1 MTPVSPPDTS
11 PRDRAA
17 AIRTS
22 WQDGGQPPDA
32 REALEQDPALRSEK
46 SIVLDLA
53 YEEFWLRQNAGERID
68 VESFCDR
75 FPTYRASLQRLL
87 AVHQF
92 FDGAPSL
99 LNDVPPPLLSAT
111 FKLHDPQAT
120 AQQKPPAAPARWPL
134 PGEKLGEFTL
144 LEELGRGSFARVYL
158 ARQASAGERLVA
170 LKVSRRCDRE
180 AGTLGPMRHPNVI
193 EVHLAAHDQRTGFHL
208 VCMAY
213 RGDATLEEVLNRAYP
228 TADSAPPQAADFLP
242 ATLRPRP
249 EFVPAGTASLPREFG
264 RGSYIDAIVRL
275 AREIAGALAVV
286 HGRGILHRD
295 LKPSNVLL
303 DHAGVPVLLDFNL
316 AVDASAPAQRI
327 GGTLPYMAPEQVAA
341 LIDPRSTRPLPPQ
354 TDLFA
359 LGVILFQLLTGKHP
373 FHPLPQS
380 GPLEDLA
387 SASLVRL
394 RKGALPLRQFNP
406 AAPRRLEQLVARCLA
421 YRPEARPSSA
431 AELAAELERCFT
443 RGRRVRSW
451 LRRRAVPLTAAACL
465 LMAVPVYFAALGGR
479 EQSAQERLIEVSDQ
493 GRQALAEGR
502 FADAVNRFTEAIN
515 LAPSDVRLY
524 LQRSRAHMELNQ
536 FAQAEDDLHR
546 ANSLK
551 AADPMTMACFG
562 YCAARQSKHLEAIAY
577 FTRALAAGFDASTA
591 LNNRGFSYLKLGKL
605 KEADADLQAAREKD
619 PKNGLAF
626 YNRAFV
632 LCQDALSRSA
642 PLSRDAFDDIQR
654 ALELQ
659 PNEREVSLLAAKI
672 YAWAVR
678 KEAERLDK
686 QRQQQPALAAL
697 AGGVAQPATRA
708 GLDRLRELCIMH
720 LHSAQQNG
728 LDPQRWE
735 NDLLFGFLKEMPGYR
750 DGIPVPQQVAVE
762 LPRGLQDPLLLASR

>member
-1 MTPVSPPDTS
+1 MTPVSPLDTS

-17 AIRTS
+17 AIVSS
-22 WQDGGQPPDA
+22 WQDGARAPDA
-32 REALEQDPALRSEK
+32 REALEHDPALRSEK

-53 YEEFWLRQNAGERID
+53 YEEFWLRQNAGERLD

-92 FDGAPSL
+92 FDGVPSL
-99 LNDVPPPLLSAT
+99 LTDVPPPLLSAT

-120 AQQKPPAAPARWPL
+120 AQQKPPAVPPARWPL

-193 EVHLAAHDQRTGFHL
+193 EVHLAAHDQKTGFHL

-228 TADSAPPQAADFLP
+228 TADSAPPHAADFLP

-249 EFVPAGTASLPREFG
+249 EFVPAGTAPLPREFG
-264 RGSYIDAIVRL
+264 RGTYIDAIVRL

-286 HGRGILHRD
+286 HGQGILHRD

-303 DHAGVPVLLDFNL
+303 DHAGAPVLLDFNL
-316 AVDASAPAQRI
+316 AVNASAPAQRI
-327 GGTLPYMAPEQVAA
+327 GGTLPYMAPEQLAA

-359 LGVILFQLLTGKHP
+359 LAVILFQLLTGKHP
-373 FHPLPQS
+373 FHPLPRS
-380 GPLEDLA
+380 GPLEELA
-387 SASLVRL
+387 SASLARL
-394 RKGALPLRQFNP
+394 RKGALPLRRLNP
-406 AAPRRLEQLVARCLA
+406 AAPRRLEQLLARCLA
-421 YRPEARPSSA
+421 YRPEDRPASA
-431 AELAAELERCFT
+431 AEVAAELDRCFT
-443 RGRRVRSW
+443 RGRRMRSW

-465 LMAVPVYFAALGGR
+465 LVAVPIYFAGLGGR
-479 EQSAQERLIEVSDQ
+479 EQSAQERWIELSNQ

-502 FADAVNRFTEAIN
+502 VGEAVDRFTEAIN

-524 LQRSRAHMELNQ
+524 LERSRAHMELNQ

-546 ANSLK
+546 ANTLK
-551 AADPMTMACFG
+551 AADPTTLACFG

-577 FTRALAAGFDASTA
+577 FTRALAAGFDASA
-591 LNNRGFSYLKLGKL
+591 AFNNRGFSYLKLGHL
-605 KEADADLQAAREKD
+605 KEADADFQAARAKD

-626 YNRAFV
+626 YNRA
-632 LCQDALSRSA
+632 CALLQEALRQPA
-642 PLSRDAFDDIQR
+642 PLPRDAFDDIQR
-654 ALELQ
+654 ALELA
-659 PNEREVSLLAAKI
+659 PNQREVSLLAARI

-678 KEAERLDK
+678 EEAGRLDK
-686 QRQQQPALAAL
+686 QARQRPALAAL
-697 AGGVAQPATRA
+697 VGAIAQPAGRA
-708 GLDRLRELCIMH
+708 RLDGLRELCVMH
-720 LHSAQQNG
+720 LRNAQQNG
-728 LDPQRWE
+728 LDPQCWE

-750 DGIPVPQQVAVE
+750 EGIPMPQQVRIE
-762 LPRGLQDPLLLASR
+762 LPRGLQDPLLASR